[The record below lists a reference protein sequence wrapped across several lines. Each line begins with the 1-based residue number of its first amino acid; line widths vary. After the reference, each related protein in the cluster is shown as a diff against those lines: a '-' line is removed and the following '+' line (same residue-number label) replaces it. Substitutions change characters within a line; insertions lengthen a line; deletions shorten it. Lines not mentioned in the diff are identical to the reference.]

1 MLLSTE
7 LVAEPLAALA
17 HNALLAI
24 PESPITLLARV
35 AKDGSHDALAQL
47 ITHYMPAT
55 SAGNALTTCNL
66 QRVRVLLSLLLDSAP
81 PPGLHVDSRVLEH
94 EVCDR
99 FHMLRGSV
107 SVHRCPD
114 RGQPRAVR
122 GLCLNPDDVPNP
134 RMNVLRML
142 NHKCKSSVHS
152 QGRCTYTDFTRLP
165 PVLFIG
171 IEWNL
176 NSGKMVVIDEHG
188 LDANAVVFKRVDD
201 EGLAEYFSDEP
212 VGPFDY
218 KLVSWVERSSRGDYH
233 LRLASEMH
241 GHKAWRKYACTL
253 KQSST
258 RVEFLC
264 YELKN
269 FLCQLFRRISPV

>member
-1 MLLSTE
+1 
-7 LVAEPLAALA
+7 
-17 HNALLAI
+17 
-24 PESPITLLARV
+24 
-35 AKDGSHDALAQL
+35 
-47 ITHYMPAT
+47 MPAT

-107 SVHRCPD
+107 SGHRFPD

-122 GLCLNPDDVPNP
+122 GLCLNPDDVSN
-134 RMNVLRML
+134 RQTTVFRML
-142 NHKCKSSVHS
+142 EHKSKGSVHS
-152 QGRCTYTDFTRLP
+152 QGRCTFTDFTRLP
-165 PVLFIG
+165 PVLIIG
-171 IEWNL
+171 IEWNP
-176 NSGKMVVIDEHG
+176 NSRKMVVIDEHG
-188 LDANAVVFKRVDD
+188 LDASAVVFKRVDD
-201 EGLAEYFSDEP
+201 EGQPEYFFDEP

-241 GHKAWRKYACTL
+241 GHRAWRKYACTL

-264 YELKN
+264 FEFKN
-269 FLCQLFRRISPV
+269 WRAHKACQLFRRISPV